1 MVRASKSS
9 STSSTMSATPSTSAT
24 PVLAASTPVVETA
37 SVKKAPKKVATKS
50 ATPEVSTPATAAP
63 VATQSTPAP
72 VEQVAVA
79 VDTESTM
86 TSKLNVFGA
95 KLQQL
100 AGLFS
105 SIKADFKILE
115 KSVSRELKNAQ
126 KSSSRKK
133 KSTGHRQ
140 PSGFVKPTRIS
151 DELAQ
156 FLGKTI
162 GTEMARTEVS
172 REINAYIRENGLQD
186 KANGRKINADPKL
199 FTLLKLS
206 KEDELTYFNLQKFMK
221 HHFIKPE
228 VVVVATA

>member
-9 STSSTMSATPSTSAT
+9 TTTVSTTSADT
-24 PVLAASTPVVETA
+24 VPVSSTPVVETA
-37 SVKKAPKKVATKS
+37 PVKKASKKVATKTE
-50 ATPEVSTPATAAP
+50 APVVSTPDVSVQVTAPAT
-63 VATQSTPAP
+63 VAAP
-72 VEQVAVA
+72 VEQVVA
-79 VDTESTM
+79 PVVDVEATM
-86 TSKLNVFGA
+86 NSKLNVFGA

-126 KSSSRKK
+126 KHSSRKK
-133 KSTGHRQ
+133 KSTGQRQ

-172 REINAYIRENGLQD
+172 REINAYIRNNGLQD
-186 KANGRKINADPKL
+186 KANGRKINADSRL

-206 KEDELTYFNLQKFMK
+206 TEDELTYFNLQKFMK

-228 VVVVATA
+228 VVVVPAATA